1 MTVSRLV
8 GWLTCGSVGCI
19 VVSAVRAIL
28 RTAALTWPHSSRA
41 SQKPARQ
48 ITRARDDDMR
58 FKPQVTRAHTRRWCG
73 RRAASPGTSPST
85 GGAAQA

>member
-8 GWLTCGSVGCI
+8 GWWRLTCGSVGCI

-48 ITRARDDDMR
+48 ITRAR
-58 FKPQVTRAHTRRWCG
+58 VV
-73 RRAASPGTSPST
+73 
-85 GGAAQA
+85 